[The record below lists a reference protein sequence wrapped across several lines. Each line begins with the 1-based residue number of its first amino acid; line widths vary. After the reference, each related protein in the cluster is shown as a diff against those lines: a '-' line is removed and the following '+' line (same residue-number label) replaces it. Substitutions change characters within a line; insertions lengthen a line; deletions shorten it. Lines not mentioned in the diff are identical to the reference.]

1 MPRLDKILSNLK
13 YGSRKDVRNLI
24 KKGSVL
30 VNNDIVKVFDMQVDP
45 TYDKIS
51 VNGKPLFLK
60 ENVILSFYKPKGFL
74 SSHKDSLHPTLFEW
88 IKEPYQRL
96 DLKIAGR
103 LDLDSEGLMI
113 LTTDGDLIHRIT
125 HPKKHLD
132 KVYEVILDKDV
143 EEASLEPLKIGVLLK
158 DPHGETYNAV
168 AKDLVCRN
176 EKCRIVIDEGKF
188 HQVKLMFKKIGYEV
202 LNLKRIQIGNLK
214 LNLEPGQYQEINI
227 EDIFGDKEDGN

>member
-30 VNNDIVKVFDMQVDP
+30 VNDEVVKVFDMQVDP

-51 VNGKPLFLK
+51 VNGKPLFFK
-60 ENVILSFYKPKGFL
+60 ENVILSFYKPKGYL
-74 SSHKDSLHPTLFEW
+74 SSHKDLMHKTLFEW
-88 IKEPYQRL
+88 IKAPYDRL

-113 LTTDGDLIHRIT
+113 LTTDGDLVHRIT

-132 KVYEVILDKDV
+132 KVYEVILDKFIEDQ
-143 EEASLEPLKIGVLLK
+143 ALEPLKMGVMLN
-158 DPHGETYNAV
+158 DPNGETYL
-168 AKDLVCRN
+168 AKAKALTCSNDQ
-176 EKCRIVIDEGKF
+176 CRIVIDEGKF
-188 HQVKLMFKKIGYEV
+188 HQVKLMFKKVGYEV
-202 LNLKRIQIGNLK
+202 LNLKRTQIGHLK
-214 LNLEPGQYQEINI
+214 LNLEPGQFKEINI